1 MTNEELCKRIRSGHK
16 EYLDDLIR
24 QNTKF
29 VKAMANKIYA
39 SQFYANSITGLGAE
53 DLVQEG
59 LIKLMES
66 VETYDETKGY
76 IFLTY
81 AGTNI
86 ENAILDC
93 VRKAK
98 ATLEGHL
105 SYDDECEWTEKR
117 LEESIRSEE
126 GRMDMAEQLIDPFQH
141 KTEKVAIEHLEYMTL
156 YEGLRDCSK
165 RHRSLLVYHYGFLDG
180 EEHRFEETA
189 WHFRK
194 TTGKIKIEHGKA
206 LRELPD
212 KFAWYPKC
220 INCCAECKV
229 YKSIVKILE
238 RANVAYD
245 GMLIDGQTACDF
257 YSVGKSMAS
266 IKYMGL
272 ED

>member
-1 MTNEELCKRIRSGHK
+1 MTNEELCERIRSGHK

-39 SQFYANSITGLGAE
+39 SQFYANSVTGLGVE

-76 IFLTY
+76 LFLTY
-81 AGTNI
+81 AGKNI

-105 SYDDECEWTEKR
+105 SYDDACEWTEKC
-117 LEESIRSEE
+117 LDEIIWSEE
-126 GRMDMAEQLIDPFQH
+126 GQMTLAEQLVDPYQN
-141 KTEKVAIEHLEYMTL
+141 KTEKAAIEHMEYMAL
-156 YEGLRDCSK
+156 YEGFRDCSK

-189 WHFRK
+189 RHFRK
-194 TTGKIKIEHGKA
+194 TTGKIRIEHRKA
-206 LRELPD
+206 LRELRNHFP
-212 KFAWYPKC
+212 WYPKC

-229 YKSIVKILE
+229 YKSIMKILE
-238 RANVAYD
+238 RSNIAYD
-245 GMLIDGQTACDF
+245 GPIINGQTACDF
-257 YSVGKSMAS
+257 YSVGKSMA
-266 IKYMGL
+266 L
-272 ED
+272 

>member
-1 MTNEELCKRIRSGHK
+1 MIRSGHK

-206 LRELPD
+206 LRELRD